1 MLVALGLLCW
11 IAVSCVLAPVVG
23 LALRRLDVLENA
35 RDLAVLRSKSQHPAR
50 HAA

>member
-11 IAVSCVLAPVVG
+11 LAVSCLLAPVVG
-23 LALRRLDVLENA
+23 VALRRMDVLENA
-35 RDLAVLRSKSQHPAR
+35 RAVAVLRSKSQHPAR

>member
-1 MLVALGLLCW
+1 LLCW